1 MRWTVSEL
9 QAALVSGK
17 TTSESLVTEAFERI
31 ADPKLE
37 GSKVFT
43 RLHKE
48 AALDAA
54 RLSDKQRARGHVP
67 SPLAG
72 LPISIKDLLDIAG
85 EPTPAGSVVLADAP
99 PARQDAPVVAR
110 LRAAGA
116 VIVGRTNMTEFAYS
130 GIGYNP
136 HYGTPGSPPDRSRVP
151 GGSSSGAGVSV
162 GDRMAVIGIGT
173 DTGGSTR
180 IPAAFCGTVG
190 YKPTAKRVPLEGC
203 VPLSFSLDS
212 IGPLGPTVACCAVA
226 DAVIAGET
234 ASVPTPLPVAGLRL
248 AVATGIPLEQ
258 MDPAVA
264 RAFEGAVKRLAA
276 AGARITEKPFALFRR
291 FAEASS
297 AGGFAAAES
306 FAWHRQL
313 LARAGNRYD
322 PRVRVRIERG
332 AAMAA
337 ADYVDLLDFRRRVI
351 AEAAEETA
359 PFDAVLLPT
368 VPILAPKIAA
378 MASDEEFARCNLLTL
393 RNTAPVNLIDR
404 CAISLPIHPS
414 GEAGIGLMLI
424 GEHGADRRLFAVA
437 AGIEA
442 ALA

>member
-1 MRWTVSEL
+1 MRWTVSDL
-9 QAALVSGK
+9 QAALASGA
-17 TTSESLVTEAFERI
+17 TSSEKLVAETFERI

-37 GSKVFT
+37 GDKVFT
-43 RLHKE
+43 KLYRE
-48 AALDAA
+48 AAMEAA
-54 RLSDKQRARGHVP
+54 RLSDKQRARGHVA

-85 EPTPAGSVVLADAP
+85 EPTPAGSVVLADSP
-99 PARQDAPVVAR
+99 PAKQDAPVVAR

-116 VIVGRTNMTEFAYS
+116 IIVGRTNMTEFAYS

-136 HYGTPGSPPDRSRVP
+136 HYGTPGSPPDRTRVP

-162 GDRMAVIGIGT
+162 ADRMSVIGIGT

-190 YKPTAKRVPLEGC
+190 YKPTQKRIPLDGC

-212 IGPLGPTVACCAVA
+212 IGPLGPTVACCAIA
-226 DAVIAGET
+226 DAVLAGEPP
-234 ASVPTPLPVAGLRL
+234 AAPPRLPVAGLRL
-248 AVATGIPLEQ
+248 AVATGMPLEQ
-258 MDPAVA
+258 LDPAVA
-264 RAFEGAVKRLAA
+264 RAFDGALKRLSA
-276 AGARITEKPFALFRR
+276 AGARITEKPFSFFRR
-291 FAEASS
+291 FVEASS

-306 FAWHRQL
+306 YAWHRDL
-313 LARAGNRYD
+313 LAKAGNRYD

-332 AAMAA
+332 AAMTA
-337 ADYVDLLDFRRRVI
+337 ADYVDLLAFRRSVI
-351 AEAAEETA
+351 AEAAAETA
-359 PFDAVLLPT
+359 PYDAVVLPT

-378 MASDEEFARCNLLTL
+378 MASDDEFARCNLLTL
-393 RNTAPVNLIDR
+393 RNTAPVNFIDR
-404 CAISLPIHPS
+404 CAISLPIQAP
-414 GEAGIGLMLI
+414 GEPGIGLMLV
-424 GEHGADRRLFAVA
+424 GEHGADQRLFSIA